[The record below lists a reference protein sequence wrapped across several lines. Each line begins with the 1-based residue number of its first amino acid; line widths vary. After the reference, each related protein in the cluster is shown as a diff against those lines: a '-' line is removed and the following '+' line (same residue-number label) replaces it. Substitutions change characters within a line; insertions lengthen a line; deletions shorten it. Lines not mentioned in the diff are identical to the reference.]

1 MNSESILF
9 SIGAC
14 DPSSKR
20 AKGDARASVETVPA
34 AGARQ
39 SETRT
44 GRALLRHYR
53 RKSPCPYLLIRP
65 ACLCLILSQNRSVR
79 MVQNELKLL

>member
-9 SIGAC
+9 SIGVC
-14 DPSSKR
+14 DPSPKR
-20 AKGDARASVETVPA
+20 AKGDVHPSVEAVSA

-53 RKSPCPYLLIRP
+53 RK
-65 ACLCLILSQNRSVR
+65 ALCS
-79 MVQNELKLL
+79 